1 MKKSTILTALF
12 TLLLCQAQ
20 AQYNA
25 LSFDGSNDF
34 INCGNPTAFQSNS
47 ITLEAWIKANP
58 APGYRAIITKQWAYG
73 LYLSNNILISH
84 LYNVGDLS
92 TGVNVADGIWHHVA
106 FTLSTGTATVYL
118 DGVAKASRSG
128 YSITNQNSNVL
139 IGEGGPSAG
148 QYFNGSIDEVR
159 IWNVARTQAQIQAS
173 MNSAISSGTGLVAA
187 YHFNQGTANGNNSS
201 VTTLM
206 DASGN
211 NNNGTLNN
219 FGLSGSNS
227 NWVSGPSVLPVELS
241 SFQATAQEKSV
252 QLEWR
257 TSSETNNQG
266 FEVLHSSDAVQWQAL
281 GFVEGYGTT
290 AEGRTYSFQH
300 LNPGS
305 TRNYYRLKQ
314 VDFDGRFEFSKVV
327 FVALERAGIRPRVFT
342 TITDGVVKIKN
353 YGEELP
359 QVSVYSTNGQL
370 LLTAK
375 SSSQVDLSAL
385 RAGIYLV
392 QVKSEKGIVTERIIK
407 Q

>member
-12 TLLLCQAQ
+12 ILSLFQAQ

-25 LSFDGSNDF
+25 LNFDGSNDF
-34 INCGNPTAFQSNS
+34 IDCGNPTAFQSS
-47 ITLEAWIKANP
+47 TITVEAWIKASP
-58 APGYRAIITKQWAYG
+58 ATGYRAIVVKQFAYG
-73 LYLSNNILISH
+73 IYVKDNILITY
-84 LYNVGDLS
+84 LYQVGDLS
-92 TGVNVADGIWHHVA
+92 TGVNVADNTWHHVA
-106 FTLSTGTATVYL
+106 ITLVGGTLTVYL
-118 DGVAKASRSG
+118 DGVQKNQRTG
-128 YSITNQNSNVL
+128 YNLVHQNSALL
-139 IGEGGPSAG
+139 IGRGGPTET

-159 IWNVARTQAQIQAS
+159 IWNVARTQAQIQAT

-219 FGLSGSNS
+219 FNLNGTSS

-241 SFQATAQEKSV
+241 SFQATAQQKSV
-252 QLEWR
+252 QLAWR
-257 TSSETNNQG
+257 TSSEANNQG
-266 FEVLHSSDAVQWQAL
+266 FEVLHSSDATQWQAL

-290 AEGRTYSFQH
+290 AEGRSYSFQH

-305 TRNYYRLKQ
+305 TGNYYRLRQ
-314 VDFDGRFEFSKVV
+314 VDFDGHFEFSKVV
-327 FVALERAGIRPRVFT
+327 FVALERAGIRPRVFP
-342 TITDGVVKIKN
+342 TIADGVVKIEN

-370 LLTAK
+370 LMLAK
-375 SSSQVDLSAL
+375 GSNQVDLSAL
-385 RAGIYLV
+385 RAGMYLV
-392 QVKSEKGIVTERIIK
+392 QVKSKTSIVTQRVLK
-407 Q
+407 H

>member
-1 MKKSTILTALF
+1 MKKSTILAILF
-12 TLLLCQAQ
+12 TLFFFQAQ

-34 INCGNPTAFQSNS
+34 IDCGNPAAFQSNS
-47 ITLEAWIKANP
+47 ITIEAWIKANP
-58 APGYRAIITKQWAYG
+58 ASGYRAIVTKQWAYG

-106 FTLSTGTATVYL
+106 VTLSAGTVTVYL
-118 DGVAKASRSG
+118 DGVAKASQSG
-128 YSITNQNSNVL
+128 YSIVNQNSNVL
-139 IGEGGPSAG
+139 IGEGGPGAG

-187 YHFNQGTANGNNSS
+187 YHFNQGTANGSNSS
-201 VTTLM
+201 VTTLT

-219 FGLSGSNS
+219 FSLSGTNS

-241 SFQATAQEKSV
+241 SFQAIVQEKAV
-252 QLEWR
+252 QLKWR

-266 FEVLHSSDAVQWQAL
+266 FEVLHSSDAIQWRAL

-290 AEGRTYSFQH
+290 SEGRAYNFQH
-300 LNPGS
+300 FNPGS
-305 TRNYYRLKQ
+305 TGNYYRLRQ
-314 VDFDGRFEFSKVV
+314 VDFDGNFELSKVV
-327 FVALERAGIRPRVFT
+327 FVALEGARIRPRISPT
-342 TITDGVVKIKN
+342 LTDGLVKIEN
-353 YGEELP
+353 YGKELP
-359 QVSVYSTNGQL
+359 QISVFSSNGQL
-370 LLTAK
+370 LMAAK
-375 SSSQVDLSAL
+375 ASSQMDLSAL
-385 RAGIYLV
+385 RTGMYLV
-392 QVKSEKGIVTERIIK
+392 QVKSEKGLVTERIMK